1 MKQLKNIG
9 MVLLVIA
16 FTCSLA
22 YGGSGAPQQADTGD
36 PPHGMAYQSDA
47 AGTKLNGVICI
58 EYYNVEIPGGN
69 PLNSIADAKIVLRLQ
84 KGSGDP
90 VLLYGTAEGVLINDI
105 ALNQAEI
112 TEAMAPQVID
122 AFFGGDTDLTV
133 SLKSAKQ
140 FAQVDVVTSLLPFT
154 LYLMLSLL

>member
-1 MKQLKNIG
+1 MRQMKNIG
-9 MVLLVIA
+9 MILLVIA

-22 YGGSGAPQQADTGD
+22 YGGSGSPSSSQSGQ
-36 PPHGMAYQSDA
+36 PPYGMAYQSDA

-69 PLNSIADAKIVLRLQ
+69 PINSIADAKIVLRLQ

-90 VLLYGTAEGVLINDI
+90 VLLYGTAYDVLINDI
-105 ALNQAEI
+105 IVNQMAV
-112 TEAMAPQVID
+112 TAAMAPQIID
-122 AFFGGDTDLTV
+122 VFFGGDDSLTV

-140 FAQVDVVTSLLPFT
+140 FSQVDVPPSAFYAVFDVELAVK
-154 LYLMLSLL
+154 